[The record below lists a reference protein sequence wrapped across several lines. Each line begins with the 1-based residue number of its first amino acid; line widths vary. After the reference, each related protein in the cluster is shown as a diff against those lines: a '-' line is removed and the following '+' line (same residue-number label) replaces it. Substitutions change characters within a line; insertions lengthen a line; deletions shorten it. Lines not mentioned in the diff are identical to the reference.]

1 MSAIIISGGA
11 ADREFVKEQYE
22 EAKLHAEKHGETCY
36 VIAADKGVE
45 CCLDLGIVPDHI
57 VGDFD
62 SIEPAK
68 KQEMENLDTQITY
81 LNPEKD
87 DTDSEAALNIAF
99 EESSGNIYFVGSTGT
114 RLDHVLGNMM
124 ILGKGPEHNRKIWMA
139 VKLTNKRSVPQL
151 KGFVNGVLRS
161 IAREEKKVS
170 FSISEKYS
178 MPEWIVED
186 FTERFGEEKTEEIL
200 AAFLN
205 AHDTTIRTNTAV
217 VSPEELRA
225 HLEAEGVTVKPVK
238 ELPYAFQI
246 SDYDHLSSLKAF
258 QDGEFYIQDLSSMMV
273 AERAG
278 VEANQE
284 VLDVCAAP
292 GGKSLHVAE
301 LLKGTGSVRSRDLTE
316 MKVDLIRENIERSN
330 MKNMVAEVWD
340 ARELDEK
347 LMEKEDIV
355 IADLPCSGLGIIGKK
370 PDIKYRI
377 TREDQESLQALQR
390 EILSTVHQYV
400 KPGGTLVFST
410 CTICKLENED
420 NVEWFQEQF
429 KDFTL
434 ESMEQILPG
443 KDYMDGF
450 FISVF
455 KRK

>member
-1 MSAIIISGGA
+1 MTVNLRNIVLDILLEVLENKNYSHIVLSQ
-11 ADREFVKEQYE
+11 V
-22 EAKLHAEKHGETCY
+22 LEKHQY
-36 VIAADKGVE
+36 
-45 CCLDLGIVPDHI
+45 L
-57 VGDFD
+57 
-62 SIEPAK
+62 S
-68 KQEMENLDTQITY
+68 KQERSFISRLSRGTIERCMEMDRIINTY
-81 LNPEKD
+81 SKTKVRKMKPEIR
-87 DTDSEAALNIAF
+87 NILRMSVYQLKYMDAVPASAVCN
-99 EESSGNIYFVGSTGT
+99 E
-114 RLDHVLGNMM
+114 
-124 ILGKGPEHNRKIWMA
+124 A

-200 AAFLN
+200 AAFLH

-278 VEANQE
+278 VKANQE

-377 TREDQESLQALQR
+377 TREDQKSLQALQR

>member
-1 MSAIIISGGA
+1 MTVNLRNIVLDILLEVLENKNYSHIVLSQ
-11 ADREFVKEQYE
+11 V
-22 EAKLHAEKHGETCY
+22 LEKHQY
-36 VIAADKGVE
+36 
-45 CCLDLGIVPDHI
+45 L
-57 VGDFD
+57 
-62 SIEPAK
+62 S
-68 KQEMENLDTQITY
+68 KQERSFISRLSRGTIERCMEMDRIINTY
-81 LNPEKD
+81 SKTKVRKMKPEIR
-87 DTDSEAALNIAF
+87 NILRMSVYQLKYMDAVPASAVCN
-99 EESSGNIYFVGSTGT
+99 E
-114 RLDHVLGNMM
+114 
-124 ILGKGPEHNRKIWMA
+124 A

-161 IAREEKKVS
+161 ITREEKKVS
-170 FSISEKYS
+170 FSISEKYA

>member
-1 MSAIIISGGA
+1 
-11 ADREFVKEQYE
+11 
-22 EAKLHAEKHGETCY
+22 
-36 VIAADKGVE
+36 
-45 CCLDLGIVPDHI
+45 
-57 VGDFD
+57 
-62 SIEPAK
+62 
-68 KQEMENLDTQITY
+68 
-81 LNPEKD
+81 
-87 DTDSEAALNIAF
+87 
-99 EESSGNIYFVGSTGT
+99 
-114 RLDHVLGNMM
+114 
-124 ILGKGPEHNRKIWMA
+124 
-139 VKLTNKRSVPQL
+139 L

-186 FTERFGEEKTEEIL
+186 FTERFGKEKTEEIL

-278 VEANQE
+278 VKANQE

-347 LMEKEDIV
+347 LMDKEDIV

>member
-1 MSAIIISGGA
+1 MTVNLRNIVLDILLEVLENKNYSHIVLSQ
-11 ADREFVKEQYE
+11 V
-22 EAKLHAEKHGETCY
+22 LEKHQY
-36 VIAADKGVE
+36 
-45 CCLDLGIVPDHI
+45 L
-57 VGDFD
+57 
-62 SIEPAK
+62 S
-68 KQEMENLDTQITY
+68 KQERSFISRLSRGTIERCMEMDRIINTY
-81 LNPEKD
+81 SKTKVRKMKPEIR
-87 DTDSEAALNIAF
+87 NILRMSVYQLKYMDAVPASAVCN
-99 EESSGNIYFVGSTGT
+99 E
-114 RLDHVLGNMM
+114 
-124 ILGKGPEHNRKIWMA
+124 A

-186 FTERFGEEKTEEIL
+186 FTDRFGEEKTEEIL

-238 ELPYAFQI
+238 ELSYAFQI

-377 TREDQESLQALQR
+377 TREDQKSLQALQR

>member
-1 MSAIIISGGA
+1 MTVNLRNIVLDILLEVLENKNYSHIVLSQ
-11 ADREFVKEQYE
+11 V
-22 EAKLHAEKHGETCY
+22 LEKHQY
-36 VIAADKGVE
+36 
-45 CCLDLGIVPDHI
+45 L
-57 VGDFD
+57 
-62 SIEPAK
+62 S
-68 KQEMENLDTQITY
+68 KQERSFISRLSRGTIERCMEMDRIINTY
-81 LNPEKD
+81 SKTKVRKMKPEIR
-87 DTDSEAALNIAF
+87 NILRMSVYQLKYMDAVPASAVCN
-99 EESSGNIYFVGSTGT
+99 E
-114 RLDHVLGNMM
+114 
-124 ILGKGPEHNRKIWMA
+124 A

-200 AAFLN
+200 AAFLH

-217 VSPEELRA
+217 VSPEELCA

-238 ELPYAFQI
+238 ELSYAFQI

-347 LMEKEDIV
+347 LLEKEDIV

>member
-1 MSAIIISGGA
+1 MTVNLRNIVLDILLEVLENKNYSHIVLSQ
-11 ADREFVKEQYE
+11 V
-22 EAKLHAEKHGETCY
+22 LEKHQY
-36 VIAADKGVE
+36 
-45 CCLDLGIVPDHI
+45 L
-57 VGDFD
+57 
-62 SIEPAK
+62 S
-68 KQEMENLDTQITY
+68 KQERSFISRLSRGTIERCMEMDRIINTY
-81 LNPEKD
+81 SKTKVRKMKPEIR
-87 DTDSEAALNIAF
+87 NILRMSVYQLKYMDAVPASAVCN
-99 EESSGNIYFVGSTGT
+99 E
-114 RLDHVLGNMM
+114 
-124 ILGKGPEHNRKIWMA
+124 A

-170 FSISEKYS
+170 FRISEKYS

-238 ELPYAFQI
+238 ELSYAFQI

-340 ARELDEK
+340 ARKLDEK